1 VAQIEAALE
10 KPVKLSVAAFRS
22 YKDTVPGFGFQE
34 KIDDC

>member
-1 VAQIEAALE
+1 MAQIEAALD
-10 KPVKLSVAAFRS
+10 KAVKLSVAAFRS

>member
-10 KPVKLSVAAFRS
+10 KAVKLNLAAFRS
-22 YKDTVPGFGFQE
+22 PKATVPGFGLQE